1 MPDLRSSG
9 STRGKPVKKL
19 SSLVTAL
26 LLLVLFTGCSSDVLD
41 DDGTKHI
48 TFINNMD
55 VVVTSVTA
63 TVDGTE
69 TSNLLSANTQLNQ
82 SDRTMLKIPASSGNQ
97 LTNVGLTVTDS
108 KGVVYKFTDLDI
120 KNAGSLTF
128 ELDSDG
134 DASVKISS

>member
-1 MPDLRSSG
+1 MPDSRLSG
-9 STRGKPVKKL
+9 SIRGKPVKKL

-26 LLLVLFTGCSSDVLD
+26 LLLLLITGCSGDVLD

-48 TFINNMD
+48 TFINDMD

-63 TVDGTE
+63 TVNGE
-69 TSNLLSANTQLNQ
+69 ESSNLLSANTQLNR
-82 SDRTMLKIPASSGNQ
+82 SDRTMLKIPADNGNQ
-97 LTNVGLTVTDS
+97 LTNMGLTVTDS

-128 ELDSDG
+128 ELDDDG